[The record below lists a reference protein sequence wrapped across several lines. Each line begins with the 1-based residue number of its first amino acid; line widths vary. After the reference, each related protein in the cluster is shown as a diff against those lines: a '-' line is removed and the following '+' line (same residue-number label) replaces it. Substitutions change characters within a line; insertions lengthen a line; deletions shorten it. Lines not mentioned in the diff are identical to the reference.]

1 MRIEDAVIIRI
12 EELCEERGIT
22 VNALSY
28 AAGMPRSTLKN
39 IIYGKSKNPG
49 IGTIQMICDA
59 LEISLGEFFDAEN
72 FRALSPFND

>member
-1 MRIEDAVIIRI
+1 MRIEDAVSIRI
-12 EELCEERGIT
+12 KELCEERGIT

-59 LEISLGEFFDAEN
+59 LEISLVEFFDTEN